1 MFLGID
7 HVQLLGPEGCEQE
20 ARNFYENLLG
30 MKTVLKPENLRHR
43 GGMWFQCGTQEV
55 HISIQDDYIPAKK
68 AHPAFVVE
76 DIKTLRRKLADEGCV
91 LSEEEPIAGRERFF
105 VHDPFGNRLEFLQ
118 YDK

>member
-43 GGMWFQCGTQEV
+43 GGIWFQCGTQEV

-68 AHPAFVVE
+68 H
-76 DIKTLRRKLADEGCV
+76 IQLLSWKILRRLDVSWHTRAAFFLKKSLLQGESV
-91 LSEEEPIAGRERFF
+91 FLSMTRSEI
-105 VHDPFGNRLEFLQ
+105 D
-118 YDK
+118 